1 MKLMNLYI
9 LGGALLLFIILT
21 ASCACCDFK
30 PYSKKVSFS
39 KYEGM
44 TDGETLDEDEEKEGF
59 DDEDEEKEGFDDEDE
74 EKEGFDDEDEEKE
87 GFDDENEEKEGFD
100 NEYVDEQFGPYK
112 SSEAE
117 EEEKPEKPQGV
128 MSEIKNSVFGK
139 SKEGMKNNLEPRPY
153 SEHTLYDIYGPP
165 TKGSLDCGARS
176 AGLTNSKGPLC
187 LSDKQLNMLRTRGG
201 NSNGDSQ
208 IGA

>member
-1 MKLMNLYI
+1 MNLYI

-59 DDEDEEKEGFDDEDE
+59 DDE
-74 EKEGFDDEDEEKE
+74 
-87 GFDDENEEKEGFD
+87 NEEKEGFD

-128 MSEIKNSVFGK
+128 MSKIKNSVLGK